1 MSDPSGEGHAPVIGI
16 RRVYAAAMTRRLLGV
31 FAHPDDESFG
41 PAGTLAVHSAAG
53 VDVHIA
59 IMTDGA
65 AGTPAPGFPEG
76 EALAEVRRRELR
88 AAAAELGATVHH
100 FAYRDS
106 GYVGDDRNGD
116 PASFINVDAA
126 GPVADLVGLIRT
138 LQPDVIITH
147 DETGGYRHP
156 DHIRCHELVG
166 MAFDAAGDPAQLPDL
181 GPPFRPARLYSEAT
195 SNRVVKM
202 FVRLLRLARRDPTRF
217 GVNND
222 IDLTQVGTDP
232 AWITTQIDVR
242 RGLAAKKAA
251 AASHVSQRGRS
262 SPIGRIPVW
271 VLALLTPRETFIRE
285 HPAPWPGLREHS
297 LFG

>member
-1 MSDPSGEGHAPVIGI
+1 
-16 RRVYAAAMTRRLLGV
+16 MTRRLLGV

-53 VDVHIA
+53 IDVHVA

-65 AGTPAPGFPEG
+65 AGTPAAGFPEG
-76 EALAEVRRRELR
+76 EELARIRSRELQ
-88 AAAAELGATVHH
+88 AAAAELGVTAHH

-116 PASFINVDAA
+116 PGAFINVDAS
-126 GPVADLVGLIRT
+126 GPVADLVDLIRRIR
-138 LQPDVIITH
+138 PDVVITH
-147 DETGGYRHP
+147 DENGGYRHP

-166 MAFDAAGDPAQLPDL
+166 QAFDAAGDPAQFPDL
-181 GPPFRPARLYSEAT
+181 GPQFMPARLYSETT
-195 SNRVVKM
+195 SNRVIKL

-232 AWITTQIDVR
+232 AWITTRIDVR

-251 AASHVSQRGRS
+251 AVCHTSQRGGTGPLSRM
-262 SPIGRIPVW
+262 PVW
-271 VLALLTPRETFIRE
+271 ALALLWPRETFIRE